1 MFAEHYL
8 LVKNIHITLVLLSGS
23 LFVLRGLWVL
33 LAGSGSALQK
43 KVNRLSYMIDTC
55 LLLAAFVLLMILNYA
70 PLSTAWLQSKLLL
83 LVLYVVF
90 GALAFRAKY
99 SLSLRWLAY
108 CAALLC
114 FAGMYYS
121 ARLHQPFAGLLS

>member
-1 MFAEHYL
+1 MFTEHYL
-8 LVKNIHITLVLLSGS
+8 LVKNIHIALVLLSGS

-33 LAGSGSALQK
+33 LAGSGKPLQK
-43 KVNRLSYMIDTC
+43 TVNRFSYVIDSC

-70 PLSTAWLQSKLLL
+70 PLSAAWLQTKLLF

-99 SLSLRWLAY
+99 SSRIRWLAY
-108 CAALLC
+108 VAALLC
-114 FAGMYYS
+114 FALMYYS
-121 ARLHQPFAGLLS
+121 ARLHQPFAGLFS